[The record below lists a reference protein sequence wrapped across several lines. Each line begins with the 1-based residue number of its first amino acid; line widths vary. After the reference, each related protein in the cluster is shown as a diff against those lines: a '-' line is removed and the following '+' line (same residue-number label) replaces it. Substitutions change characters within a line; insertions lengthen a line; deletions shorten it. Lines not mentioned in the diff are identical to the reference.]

1 MSPFCFDLGRIVVL
15 AVVSAPLAAS
25 AQTYG
30 PAAEPSAAAT
40 TAGDVVPPGI
50 SPELA
55 DAASRAIDANPSMK
69 AARLGIRAA
78 HTDIRA
84 AKWLYGPS
92 VSVTGYAFEGGSSVI
107 RGNNVTA
114 NLTVDQP
121 IYQGGRVGA
130 SIDRAKASERQSEA
144 VTDETAQDLALRVT
158 NTYFTLVS
166 ANARIRALG
175 AGLEE
180 HRTLVGSIE
189 RRVAQEVSP
198 RVDLELAKSR
208 TNQLIEQQTT
218 AKAQAVA
225 ALQQLRVLLGDPAY
239 MPAADPRYEPAVH
252 HPDAANSVDSAT
264 RCSPVRKRL
273 QAEALVARAD
283 QKLARSDYLPRV
295 SAQFNTNEVTGNRVG
310 IAVSAGTSGGLSQF
324 EAERSARLRRQ
335 AAEIR
340 VGAADIELQTDL
352 AGDFAENSNARERI
366 ASGRAAAES
375 ARAVTDSFQ
384 RQFVV
389 GRRSWLDVMNIAL
402 EVTQADVAVKDA
414 EVSAMAS
421 AARIQ
426 LRTCRWQPE
435 PPVSRP

>member
-1 MSPFCFDLGRIVVL
+1 MNPRCFDLGRIAVL
-15 AVVSAPLAAS
+15 ALAGAPPIVS

-30 PAAEPSAAAT
+30 PAAEPASQVS
-40 TAGDVVPPGI
+40 TAGDIVPPGVGA
-50 SPELA
+50 ELA
-55 DAASRAIDANPSMK
+55 DAASRAIEANPAMK

-78 HTDIRA
+78 HTDVRA

-121 IYQGGRVGA
+121 LYQGGRVEA
-130 SIDRAKASERQSEA
+130 SIARARASERQSAA
-144 VTDETAQDLALRVT
+144 VTDETAQELALRIT
-158 NTYFTLVS
+158 NTYFALVS
-166 ANARIRALG
+166 ANARIQALD
-175 AGLEE
+175 AGLTE
-180 HRTLVGSIE
+180 HRSLVGSIE
-189 RRVAQEVSP
+189 RRVEQEVSP
-198 RVDLELAKSR
+198 RVDLELARSR

-218 AKAQAVA
+218 ARAQAST
-225 ALQQLRVLLGDPAY
+225 ALQQLRVLLGDSGYA
-239 MPAADPRYEPAVH
+239 PAADPRYDPAVH
-252 HPDAANSVDSAT
+252 HPPQSNAVDSAT
-264 RCSPVRKRL
+264 RCSPTRKRL

-283 QKLARSDYLPRV
+283 QKLARADYLPRV

-310 IAVSAGTSGGLSQF
+310 IAVTAGTSGGLSQF
-324 EAERSARLRRQ
+324 AAERSARIRRQ
-335 AAEIR
+335 AAEVR
-340 VGAADIELQTDL
+340 VGSADIDLQTDL

-366 ASGRAAAES
+366 ASSRAAAES

-389 GRRSWLDVMNIAL
+389 GRRSWLDVMNTAL

-435 PPVSRP
+435 PPVSQ